1 MAALRAVLTL
11 SPAVR
16 IYLATGATDLRRSID
31 GLSALVRE
39 RFTLDPLSGHLF
51 LFRNRR
57 GDRLKILA
65 WDRSGFWVLYK
76 RLEQGTF
83 AWPTERMTPA
93 PSRCAAPDLALLLAG
108 VDLAQTRRRRWY
120 ERVA

>member
-1 MAALRAVLTL
+1 MLTI

-16 IYLATGATDLRRSID
+16 IYIATGATDLRRSID

-39 RFTLDPLSGHLF
+39 RLALDPLSGHLF

-57 GDRLKILA
+57 GDRLKVLA

-76 RLEQGTF
+76 RLERGTF
-83 AWPTERMTPA
+83 AWPTDASDGSVEMRST
-93 PSRCAAPDLALLLAG
+93 DLALLLAG
-108 VDLAQTRRRRWY
+108 VDITRTRRRRWY

>member
-1 MAALRAVLTL
+1 MLTI

-16 IYLATGATDLRRSID
+16 IYVATGATDLRKSID

-39 RFTLDPLSGHLF
+39 RLALDPVSGHLF

-57 GDRLKILA
+57 GDRVKILL
-65 WDRSGFWVLYK
+65 WDHGGFWVLYK

-83 AWPTERMTPA
+83 AWPDAEHGHPVEMRTR
-93 PSRCAAPDLALLLAG
+93 DLGLLLSG
-108 VDLAQTRRRRWY
+108 VDLARTRRRRWY
-120 ERVA
+120 EPLPSA

>member
-1 MAALRAVLTL
+1 MLTL

-16 IYLATGATDLRRSID
+16 IYLITGATDLRRSID

-39 RFTLDPLSGHLF
+39 HMALDPVSGHLF
-51 LFRNRR
+51 RFRNRR
-57 GDRLKILA
+57 GDRLKVLA

-83 AWPTERMTPA
+83 AWPTETTRGPVEMQLRA
-93 PSRCAAPDLALLLAG
+93 FLATNN
-108 VDLAQTRRRRWY
+108 V
-120 ERVA
+120 

>member
-1 MAALRAVLTL
+1 VLTL

-31 GLSALVRE
+31 GLSALVR
-39 RFTLDPLSGHLF
+39 
-51 LFRNRR
+51 
-57 GDRLKILA
+57 
-65 WDRSGFWVLYK
+65 K

-83 AWPTERMTPA
+83 AWPTDPPPGPVEMRST
-93 PSRCAAPDLALLLAG
+93 DLALLLSG
-108 VDLAQTRRRRWY
+108 VDVAQTRRRRWY

>member
-1 MAALRAVLTL
+1 MLTL

-31 GLSALVRE
+31 GLAALVRD
-39 RFTLDPLSGHLF
+39 RVTLDPLSGHLF
-51 LFRNRR
+51 LFRNGR

-83 AWPTERMTPA
+83 AWPSEDTGTPVEMR
-93 PSRCAAPDLALLLAG
+93 SPDLALLLSG
-108 VDLAQTRRRRWY
+108 MDVAQTRRRRWY

>member
-1 MAALRAVLTL
+1 VLTL

-16 IYLATGATDLRRSID
+16 IYLATGPTDLRRSID

-39 RFTLDPLSGHLF
+39 RFGLDPLAGHLF

-57 GDRLKILA
+57 GDRLKMLA

-83 AWPTERMTPA
+83 AWPT
-93 PSRCAAPDLALLLAG
+93 PSDGPVEMASADLALLLAG
-108 VDLAQTRRRRWY
+108 VDLAHTRRRRWY

>member
-1 MAALRAVLTL
+1 MLTL

-16 IYLATGATDLRRSID
+16 IYLAIGATDLRRSID

-39 RFTLDPLSGHLF
+39 RFGLDPLSGHLF

-57 GDRLKILA
+57 GDRLKVLA
-65 WDRSGFWVLYK
+65 WDRSGFCVFYK

-83 AWPTERMTPA
+83 AWPTDPDEPGPVEMRST
-93 PSRCAAPDLALLLAG
+93 DLALLLSG
-108 VDLAQTRRRRWY
+108 VDVAQTRRRRWY

>member
-1 MAALRAVLTL
+1 M
-11 SPAVR
+11 
-16 IYLATGATDLRRSID
+16 RRSID

-83 AWPTERMTPA
+83 AWPTDIDDA
-93 PSRCAAPDLALLLAG
+93 PVEMRSADLLLLLSG
-108 VDLAQTRRRRWY
+108 VEITQTRRRRWY

>member
-1 MAALRAVLTL
+1 MLTL

-16 IYLATGATDLRRSID
+16 IYVATGATDLRRSID

-39 RFTLDPLSGHLF
+39 RLALDPVSGHLF

-83 AWPTERMTPA
+83 AWPTEPPGGPVEMRSA
-93 PSRCAAPDLALLLAG
+93 DLLLLLSG
-108 VDLAQTRRRRWY
+108 VEIAQTRRRRWY

>member
-1 MAALRAVLTL
+1 MLTL

-83 AWPTERMTPA
+83 AWPTDE
-93 PSRCAAPDLALLLAG
+93 PSGPVEMRSPDLALLLSG
-108 VDLAQTRRRRWY
+108 IDVAQTRRRRWY

>member
-1 MAALRAVLTL
+1 MLTL

-31 GLSALVRE
+31 GLSALVRD

-83 AWPTERMTPA
+83 AWPTEPPGGPVEMGSA
-93 PSRCAAPDLALLLAG
+93 DLLLLLSG
-108 VDLAQTRRRRWY
+108 VEIAHTRRRRWY
-120 ERVA
+120 EPVV

>member
-1 MAALRAVLTL
+1 MLTL

-31 GLSALVRE
+31 GLAALVRE

-57 GDRLKILA
+57 GDRIKILA
-65 WDRSGFWVLYK
+65 WDQGGFWVLYK
-76 RLEQGTF
+76 RLERGTF
-83 AWPTERMTPA
+83 AWPADDEVARVELRGA
-93 PSRCAAPDLALLLAG
+93 DLLLLLSG
-108 VDLAQTRRRRWY
+108 VDLAHTRRRRWY